1 MGKIKT
7 MMLLVFL
14 AMMFL
19 AFLTLMLVVY
29 LAMMLLT
36 SLTMMFLVFL
46 DRKRWWMSGFLKR
59 ALRDGAYISDV
70 LGCGRNIQME

>member
-1 MGKIKT
+1 MVLMGKMKT
-7 MMLLVFL
+7 MILLVFL
-14 AMMFL
+14 AMMIL

-46 DRKRWWMSGFLKR
+46 DRKRWLMSGFLKESFTR
-59 ALRDGAYISDV
+59 WCVYL
-70 LGCGRNIQME
+70 